1 MKIHFLEESL
11 RKSGPGFNEAALKE
25 NTDLKVDKVTIQKEL
40 RQCRKNLSLA
50 ERDVETFKRHVED
63 LQEKAKRKHA
73 DETLRQQLEDLKGDL
88 AARQSEIEELRQ
100 RLQNAE
106 GDGEELE
113 KLRGDIED
121 LEADLREKDRI
132 IEERDDEIDKLKEQ
146 SRKDSDEFNELHAE
160 LEASRKRVEELEQ
173 EQGDSAQQVA
183 KLREAQ
189 EELQSA
195 LEAKQKAEED
205 LDEVRM
211 PQQRPE
217 NPKLKVGDSCAMKC
231 LTSLSTPRDSADN
244 LKTRQTS
251 FRMISPRFATGIPSW
266 KAVLMTRRGKQIDYR
281 NGFER
286 LNKTPTCKIN
296 D

>member
-1 MKIHFLEESL
+1 M

-40 RQCRKNLSLA
+40 RQCRKNLSVA
-50 ERDVETFKRHVED
+50 EREVETFKSHVQD

-73 DETLRQQLEDLKGDL
+73 NEALRQQLEDLKGQL
-88 AARQSEIEELRQ
+88 AAKESEIEDLRQ
-100 RLQNAE
+100 RLENAE

-132 IEERDDEIDKLKEQ
+132 IEERDDEIDRLKEQ
-146 SRKDSDEFNELHAE
+146 SRKDSDEFNEICTE
-160 LEASRKRVEELEQ
+160 LEASRKRIEDLEK

-189 EELQSA
+189 DELEDA

-205 LDEVRM
+205 LDEVRLPARIRIM
-211 PQQRPE
+211 VLTV
-217 NPKLKVGDSCAMKC
+217 NDSCVTKC
-231 LTSLSTPRDSADN
+231 PISLSILRDSADN
-244 LKTRQTS
+244 SKTRQIS
-251 FRMISPRFATGIPSW
+251 SRMTSPRFARSIP
-266 KAVLMTRRGKQIDYR
+266 
-281 NGFER
+281 N
-286 LNKTPTCKIN
+286 
-296 D
+296 